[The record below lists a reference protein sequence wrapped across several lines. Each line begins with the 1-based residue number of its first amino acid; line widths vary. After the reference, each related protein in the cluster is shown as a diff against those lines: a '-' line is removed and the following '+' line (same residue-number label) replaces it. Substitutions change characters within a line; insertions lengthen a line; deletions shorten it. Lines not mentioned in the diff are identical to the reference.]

1 MNPGVECFL
10 LWSISMSV
18 PKRQLVSSHVTTIA
32 WNCLKPVFPHKE
44 NRLSFQ
50 AMARRHAAFLVDR
63 PEMRDQLSVPPLA
76 IAPHDD

>member
-50 AMARRHAAFLVDR
+50 AMARRHLLPFWLTDPKCVISKKHR
-63 PEMRDQLSVPPLA
+63 CLGLMNV
-76 IAPHDD
+76 